1 MSCVSTIEVRNKCFK
16 FTSQNVLATV
26 NLDPPHN
33 IVVHDE
39 NTTHIMRNHVAGF
52 RQIALSPAAPLLA
65 MLRGPRSYKVYVW
78 DYVAKARVA
87 VLRGHTYVV
96 STIVFSPDGRLLA
109 SGSYDCT
116 IRLWRTDDW
125 TAPPTVLQH
134 DSPGVDGILFSQC
147 SRLMAS
153 HTSGSMLYM
162 WRCTPQFEF
171 ADSLFVRGMAVAA
184 FQPQGHLLA
193 AGGYGTIRI
202 IEVNGLNELRAL
214 RNHLGHVSCL
224 AFSPSGQQLA
234 SGAADSVVCLWDVAT
249 GVCTHMLQNP
259 SAIQDVAY
267 TSQGNQLMTA
277 TYKGVVRMWT
287 VCPWS
292 DRTHRL
298 FDQNTKR
305 TVFQLMCV
313 RAWLT
318 ANSKMNLPIELWLM
332 VMEYVKARP
341 VVPPFEY

>member
-153 HTSGSMLYM
+153 H
-162 WRCTPQFEF
+162 
-171 ADSLFVRGMAVAA
+171 LF
-184 FQPQGHLLA
+184 
-193 AGGYGTIRI
+193 
-202 IEVNGLNELRAL
+202 
-214 RNHLGHVSCL
+214 
-224 AFSPSGQQLA
+224 
-234 SGAADSVVCLWDVAT
+234 
-249 GVCTHMLQNP
+249 
-259 SAIQDVAY
+259 
-267 TSQGNQLMTA
+267 
-277 TYKGVVRMWT
+277 
-287 VCPWS
+287 
-292 DRTHRL
+292 
-298 FDQNTKR
+298 
-305 TVFQLMCV
+305 
-313 RAWLT
+313 
-318 ANSKMNLPIELWLM
+318 
-332 VMEYVKARP
+332 
-341 VVPPFEY
+341 